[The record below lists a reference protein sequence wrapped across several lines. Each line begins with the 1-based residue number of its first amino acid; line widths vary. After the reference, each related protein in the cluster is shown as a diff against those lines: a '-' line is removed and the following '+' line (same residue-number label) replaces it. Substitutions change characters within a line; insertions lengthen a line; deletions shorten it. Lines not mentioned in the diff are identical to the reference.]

1 MNPIHNM
8 SSFAQYTSELHQ
20 PLYRFGRIL
29 TKTPEAADK
38 LTHEVLEE
46 LWEKREELTT
56 EKEVRRFVTE
66 RMFRRSQ
73 SWIHDQVLK
82 LVTKMPSN
90 N

>member
-8 SSFAQYTSELHQ
+8 SSFAQYTSNLHQ

-29 TKTPEAADK
+29 TKTPAAADQ

-46 LWEKREELTT
+46 LWEKRETLST
-56 EKEVRRFVTE
+56 EKAVRRFVTQ
-66 RMFRRSQ
+66 RMFQRSQ
-73 SWIHDQVLK
+73 SWIHEQVLHM
-82 LVTKMPSN
+82 LATQPSN

>member
-8 SSFAQYTSELHQ
+8 SSFAQYTSELHE

-38 LTHEVLEE
+38 LTQEVLEE
-46 LWEKREELTT
+46 LWEKREELAT
-56 EKEVRRFVTE
+56 EKDVRRFVTE

-73 SWIHDQVLK
+73 SWIHEQVLHM
-82 LVTKMPSN
+82 LAVQPSN

>member
-8 SSFAQYTSELHQ
+8 SSFAQYTSNLHQ

-29 TKTPEAADK
+29 TRTPEAADQ

-46 LWEKREELTT
+46 LWEKREELAT

-73 SWIHDQVLK
+73 SWIHDQVLHM
-82 LVTKMPSN
+82 LATKPFSN
-90 N
+90 